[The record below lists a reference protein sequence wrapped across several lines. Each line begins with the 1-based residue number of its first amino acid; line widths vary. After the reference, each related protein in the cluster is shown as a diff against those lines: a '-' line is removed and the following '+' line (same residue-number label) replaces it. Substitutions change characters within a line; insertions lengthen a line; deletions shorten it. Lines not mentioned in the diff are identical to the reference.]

1 MLQIKPTI
9 TQMQSKKIVIVVS
22 QFNDIIGNRL
32 LEGAINSLERNGVN
46 KDNITV
52 IWVPGAYEIP
62 AMAIKV
68 GEMDLYDGIITLGAV
83 IKGETD
89 HYDLVINAV
98 NTGISNAAIHVKIP
112 LVFGVLTT
120 DTLEQAQQRSGGK
133 AGNKGAEVA
142 NALLDVISV
151 HEQLNNNV
159 RQS

>member
-9 TQMQSKKIVIVVS
+9 TKMQSKKIVIIVS
-22 QFNDIIGNRL
+22 QFNDIIVDRL
-32 LEGAINSLERNGVN
+32 LEGALNSLERSGVN

-62 AMAIKV
+62 AMALKV
-68 GEMDLYDGIITLGAV
+68 GEMGLYDGIITLGAV

-98 NTGISNAAIHVKIP
+98 NSGISKAAIHVKIP
-112 LVFGVLTT
+112 LVFGVVTT

-151 HEQLNNNV
+151 YEQLDNNR
-159 RQS
+159 RQN